1 MHMADA
7 CRLICQQYLIQAALN
22 GTGVRADEDVEYV
35 HEMRVAVRRMRVAL
49 RLYGAYFQPDA
60 ILGFVDDLGR
70 TGRLLGAVRDMDVAL
85 AKARHAHKATGQPGK
100 SLLQAWQQ
108 QRDKACSQLLD
119 WLDHDDYA
127 AFTAGFAA
135 FCAKPGR
142 GVKVHE
148 QALSL
153 SPEPLQVR
161 YVAPTVLMQG
171 FAAIRSYEQLLPATG
186 AVHFEPLHAL
196 RIDCKYLR
204 YNLEFLRHLLGAD
217 GEQLIA
223 PLITLQ
229 DVLGDLNDAVVSQQL
244 LKHALSRHKSAPTAA
259 YLEAQLELSRQLA
272 AQAPPLLHAFIAP
285 AMRQCLGRAIA
296 RL

>member
-7 CRLICQQYLIQAALN
+7 CRLICQQYLIQVTLN
-22 GTGVRADEDVEYV
+22 GTGVRADGDAEYV

-49 RLYGAYFQPDA
+49 RLYGAYFQHDA
-60 ILGFVDDLGR
+60 IHGFVDDLGR

-135 FCAKPGR
+135 FCATPGR
-142 GVKVHE
+142 GVKVNE

-171 FAAIRSYEQLLPATG
+171 FAAIRSYEQVLPDTG
-186 AVHFEPLHAL
+186 AVHFEILHAL

-204 YNLEFLRHLLGAD
+204 YNLEFLRHLVGEE

-223 PLITLQ
+223 PLIALQ
-229 DVLGDLNDAVVSQQL
+229 DVLGELNDTVVSQQL
-244 LKHALSRHKSAPTAA
+244 LEHARSRHKSAPTAA

-272 AQAPPLLHAFIAP
+272 AQAPPLLHALIGP